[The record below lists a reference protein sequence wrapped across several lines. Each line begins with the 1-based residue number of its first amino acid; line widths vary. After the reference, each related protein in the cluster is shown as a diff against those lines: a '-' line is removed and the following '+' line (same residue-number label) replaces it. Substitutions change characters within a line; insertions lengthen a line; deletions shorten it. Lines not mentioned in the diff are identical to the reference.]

1 VAFPVPRR
9 SRAAVAFAACAGL
22 LGFAGCGGAQ
32 TPAPLGASVFA
43 ASCRTCHSLIGNES
57 LHRVGGD
64 LLGYRLSRP
73 EMLEFVREMPVRR
86 ALSAAQVAT
95 VSDYVLGL
103 ERRAVARCS
112 TGRC

>member
-22 LGFAGCGGAQ
+22 LGLAGCGGAQ